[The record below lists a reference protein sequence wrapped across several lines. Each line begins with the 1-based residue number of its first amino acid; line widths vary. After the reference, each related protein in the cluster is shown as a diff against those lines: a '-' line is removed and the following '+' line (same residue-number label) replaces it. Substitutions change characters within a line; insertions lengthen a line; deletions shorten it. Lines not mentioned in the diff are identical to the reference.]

1 MTYLEAVAILV
12 KRGVNVRYG
21 ENLYSLGWYL
31 SWHEGDE
38 LATLD
43 GDFTAQELQAIAV
56 YMQGPQT

>member
-1 MTYLEAVAILV
+1 
-12 KRGVNVRYG
+12 VNVRYG